1 MDSKFDFKT
10 CLSLLHDCTVA
21 LYTHPDDL
29 SDEDLLLCDFL
40 KYACIRY
47 SEVYASEIRV
57 MYRTSS
63 IIKDSPNAIK
73 SKDND

>member
-21 LYTHPDDL
+21 LYTHDGDL
-29 SDEDLLLCDFL
+29 SEEDLLFCHFL

-47 SEVYASEIRV
+47 NEVYASEIRV

-63 IIKDSPNAIK
+63 IIKDSPNERT
-73 SKDND
+73 NNN